1 MILAL
6 WKNIQRIL
14 LTDPPTPHLKYCMT
28 SPAAGKKN
36 TASEIKCVPTSDTHN
51 MINSFISSQ
60 GIMWGMRSSIAD
72 RAYEKKEAF
81 LWNGHTKDFFETKLK
96 KRKNGIA

>member
-1 MILAL
+1 
-6 WKNIQRIL
+6 
-14 LTDPPTPHLKYCMT
+14 
-28 SPAAGKKN
+28 
-36 TASEIKCVPTSDTHN
+36 

-60 GIMWGMRSSIAD
+60 GIMWGMRSSVAD